1 MPPQRRQLAS
11 HRPSPFP
18 LHNSRRDTQH
28 PAQRFEGIITNI
40 YAEMSK
46 MQHQQHEAIIMLR
59 NYEHVLRKQETE
71 KAELEEQNRWLFE
84 HIKTTHQKACD
95 LEMKKRELE
104 YQLAMER
111 QKRPDHPAEK
121 QS

>member
-1 MPPQRRQLAS
+1 
-11 HRPSPFP
+11 
-18 LHNSRRDTQH
+18 
-28 PAQRFEGIITNI
+28 
-40 YAEMSK
+40 
-46 MQHQQHEAIIMLR
+46 MLR